1 MRVARLAQSV
11 EHQTFNLRVMGSSP
25 ISGDNMF
32 LFFKLFEFSKH
43 FFLVFGSQMIN
54 VKCQAKYQGTGMWKP
69 ICWIM
74 FVVEPFLC
82 SLRNRPLLLALRRWG
97 RLARRNVRDS
107 ATEDQCLHNIS
118 DSHGVPLKRGGGDS
132 WEFLV
137 GVCRPVPPILTRFQT
152 KKCKFSYRFHTWP
165 LG

>member
-118 DSHGVPLKRGGGDS
+118 DSHGVPLKRGGGTPGNS
-132 WEFLV
+132 WWGCAAQFLQSWPDF
-137 GVCRPVPPILTRFQT
+137 RPKNVSFPHP
-152 KKCKFSYRFHTWP
+152 FSD
-165 LG
+165 

>member
-43 FFLVFGSQMIN
+43 FFLVFVGSQMIN

-118 DSHGVPLKRGGGDS
+118 DSHVVPLRRGGGG
-132 WEFLV
+132 LL
-137 GVCRPVPPILTRFQT
+137 GILGGGVPPSSSNPDPISDQ
-152 KKCKFSYRFHTWP
+152 KM
-165 LG
+165 